1 MRFLIL
7 DSIDGRVLV
16 RQFLLNLL
24 LWNGDSLVDGLIL
37 ISIVICTFRLLIV
50 SEFIVVFV
58 FKVLYF

>member
-37 ISIVICTFRLLIV
+37 ISIVISTFRLLIV